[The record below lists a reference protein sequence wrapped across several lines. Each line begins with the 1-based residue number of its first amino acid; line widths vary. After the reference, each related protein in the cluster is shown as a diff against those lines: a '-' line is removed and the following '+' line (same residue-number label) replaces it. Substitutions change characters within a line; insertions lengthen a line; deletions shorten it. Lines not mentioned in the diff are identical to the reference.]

1 MSDKVQGL
9 RQELDRLR
17 DQIAKFESA
26 LEDKPDYGIG
36 EGDPAIAE
44 WEMNLAML
52 EQSKDRVAELERALS
67 QAKNGEYGICQ
78 ECGEPIH
85 PDRLEVLPGT
95 TLCIRCARA
104 RAGQRIPG

>member
-1 MSDKVQGL
+1 MSDKVHGL

-17 DQIAKFESA
+17 DQIAKLEGA
-26 LEDKPDYGIG
+26 LVDKPDYGIG

-44 WEMNLAML
+44 WEMNLALL
-52 EQSKDRVAELERALS
+52 EQSRDRAAELERALS
-67 QAKNGEYGICQ
+67 QAQSGEYGICQ

-95 TLCIRCARA
+95 TVCIRCARA